1 MSIIRNIVHG
11 REYGNE
17 GKKSWTKC
25 GILIE
30 KEGRFFVKLENLPLT
45 GGDDDGIFFS
55 VFDQDHN
62 KDKEASQQTP
72 ADNDDL
78 DDDIPF

>member
-1 MSIIRNIVHG
+1 MSIFRNIVHG
-11 REYGNE
+11 LEYGNE

-25 GILIE
+25 GTLIE
-30 KEGRFFVKLENLPLT
+30 KDGRFFVKMTHMPVHSEP
-45 GGDDDGIFFS
+45 DGIFFS

-62 KDKEASQQTP
+62 KDKEASQETS